1 MSVSIKNIKSR
12 LNNGIIKNSLWGAV
26 SNVLQN
32 ILYSVFF
39 IVLARKYSTDDFGN
53 YVIAN
58 TIYSFVLG
66 FSSLGLGHW
75 FIRELINNGN
85 KKDQVDKFFKLQ
97 LLIGIVFYCINIIIS
112 FLLYK
117 SQLIRTLSLLIGIN
131 IIFDN
136 IIYVI
141 KSLNIADGQQR
152 KTFFLLTLE
161 AFLKFLVAC
170 VIFIYPFDITYLSVI
185 LILLRLITLNLFI
198 KFGSSGTISLFE
210 IIKVSINW
218 HEIKN
223 VVFSNWAF
231 IIISSLSVVNWR
243 IGNIL
248 VSKILT
254 LKDVADYEIS
264 FKFLS
269 IAYLIPI
276 VVTSTLYPKLINAHK
291 EGIDKMNVMY
301 KKAFLPLSAYGFLA
315 FSFVYSYADYL
326 IPFLFGNKF
335 SNTGDYCREMFLVM
349 LVFPTIFLQANVLLT
364 LKLEKLDMLCNIT
377 SVIINVAFCL
387 TGLYLYKSLSVV
399 NYAIFFS
406 FLIFHLIQDFV
417 LVRRKVSEKT
427 HVFKFYF
434 YTVLFLFT
442 YYYGAKIIPKEILFV
457 LFWLIASIA
466 LFLYYKSNKRKETI
480 RFNKSINN

>member
-1 MSVSIKNIKSR
+1 MNLSIKSIKST
-12 LNNGIIKNSLWGAV
+12 LNSGVIKNSLWGAV

-39 IVLARKYSTDDFGN
+39 IVLARKYSTDNFGN

-97 LLIGIVFYCINIIIS
+97 LLIGIVFYLINILIS
-112 FLLYK
+112 FLLYN
-117 SQLIRTLSLLIGIN
+117 SHLVRSLSLLIGIN

-141 KSLNIADGQQR
+141 KSLNIADGEQK

-170 VIFIYPFDITYLSVI
+170 VIFIYPFDIIYLSII

-198 KFGSSGTISLFE
+198 KFGSSGTLSLPE

-218 HEIKN
+218 NEIKN

-248 VSKILT
+248 VSKFLT
-254 LKDVADYEIS
+254 LKDVADYEVS

-276 VVTSTLYPKLINAHK
+276 VATSSLYPKLIDSHK
-291 EGIDKMNVMY
+291 ESMEKMKNLY
-301 KKAFLPLSAYGFLA
+301 KKAFLPLSIYGFLA
-315 FSFVYSYADYL
+315 FTFVYSYADYI
-326 IPFLFGNKF
+326 IPLLFGEKF
-335 SNTGDYCREMFLVM
+335 MNTGNYCREMFLIM
-349 LVFPTIFLQANVLLT
+349 LIFPTIFLQANVLLT
-364 LKLEKLDMLCNIT
+364 LKLEKLDMICNIT
-377 SVIINVAFCL
+377 SVAINVTFCII
-387 TGLYLYKSLSVV
+387 GLLLYKSLSVV
-399 NYAIFFS
+399 NYSIFFS
-406 FLIFHLIQDFV
+406 FMIFHLIQDFI
-417 LVRRKVSEKT
+417 LVRKKVTSKY
-427 HVFKFYF
+427 HVLSFY
-434 YTVLFLFT
+434 LFSAMLLAL
-442 YYYGAKIIPKEILFV
+442 YYFGTSFIPKEYFFGI
-457 LFWLIASIA
+457 FWLVTA
-466 LFLYYKSNKRKETI
+466 LLFYLYDRSKKTKG
-480 RFNKSINN
+480 KL